1 MGVRQLVVANGPNI
15 FQMLL
20 VILVGSVKF
29 GFFFSNNLVF
39 TPEIRRHLV
48 MVVAAGRL

>member
-20 VILVGSVKF
+20 VLMYNKIQAGKKVKGLVCMS
-29 GFFFSNNLVF
+29 
-39 TPEIRRHLV
+39 I
-48 MVVAAGRL
+48 